1 MKAKEADSIVRFL
14 NFAKQ
19 TMTQDNFMLLCQK
32 LEKEND
38 DMTDEQQQYIYCSAF
53 DMWQEQ
59 LEEMKR
65 S

>member
-1 MKAKEADSIVRFL
+1 METKEADAIVRFL

-32 LEKEND
+32 IEKEND
-38 DMTDEQQQYIYCSAF
+38 DMTDELQQYIYCSAF